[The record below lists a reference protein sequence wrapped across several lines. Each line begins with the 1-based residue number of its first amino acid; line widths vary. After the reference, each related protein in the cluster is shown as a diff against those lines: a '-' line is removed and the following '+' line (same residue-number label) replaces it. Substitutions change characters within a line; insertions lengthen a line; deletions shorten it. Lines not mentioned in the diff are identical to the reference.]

1 MDLQV
6 NSFFVRDLDSEI
18 TQREAEVVDQFVG
31 SDKVRKLDSS

>member
-18 TQREAEVVDQFVG
+18 TQREAEVVNQFVV